1 MLSENILRMKKGIN
15 EVVNMSLF
23 EVTLVKIGKL
33 ATPAVLVIAGVV
45 LVICNQ
51 VSLGICTGIAGL
63 LVYLLV
69 WRWTTESALR
79 MAKMGLNKEKIKL
92 KKEQIH
98 KERIIAGTQART
110 EAERL
115 KNERIFARTQE
126 RTEKERLAKDKIKNR
141 WRDRLEKQL
150 WDSL

>member
-1 MLSENILRMKKGIN
+1 
-15 EVVNMSLF
+15 MSLL
-23 EVTLVKIGKL
+23 EVNLVKIGKL

-69 WRWTTESALR
+69 WRWTTETTLR
-79 MAKMGLNKEKIKL
+79 MAKMDLNKEKIKL
-92 KKEQIH
+92 KREHIH

-115 KNERIFARTQE
+115 KNERIFARTHE
-126 RTEKERLAKDKIKNR
+126 RTEKERLAKDKLNAK
-141 WRDRLEKQL
+141 WVDRIGKAF